1 MKRTRLLLLAR
12 TIALP
17 FIGYVIHKH
26 SPSTETKYAL
36 SLQPHILHPADYPIP
51 RIEDIFA
58 SLSSGGEKFSKID
71 LAQAY
76 NQIELEEESKPY
88 VTVNTPK
95 GLYSYQ
101 HLPFG
106 ISTAPPIFRKSIEQ
120 VLQGLTG
127 VQVYFDDI
135 LVTGKDD
142 MEHLKNLEAV
152 MERLSKFGLRI
163 RPDKCEYLQPSVE
176 YLGHVI
182 DKNGLHKATAKVE
195 AILAAPEPKDVTQL
209 RSVLG
214 MFLYRRYCLIAYS
227 RCKRILCN

>member
-1 MKRTRLLLLAR
+1 MLKSNGKVRICGDFKV
-12 TIALP
+12 TINPYLC
-17 FIGYVIHKH
+17 
-26 SPSTETKYAL
+26 
-36 SLQPHILHPADYPIP
+36 PADYPIP

-58 SLSSGGEKFSKID
+58 SLSGGEKFSKID

-101 HLPFG
+101 RLPFG
-106 ISTAPPIFRKSIEQ
+106 ISTAPPIFQKSIKQ
-120 VLQGLTG
+120 VLKGLTG

-163 RPDKCEYLQPSVE
+163 RPDKCVYLQPS
-176 YLGHVI
+176 Y
-182 DKNGLHKATAKVE
+182 
-195 AILAAPEPKDVTQL
+195 
-209 RSVLG
+209 
-214 MFLYRRYCLIAYS
+214 
-227 RCKRILCN
+227 